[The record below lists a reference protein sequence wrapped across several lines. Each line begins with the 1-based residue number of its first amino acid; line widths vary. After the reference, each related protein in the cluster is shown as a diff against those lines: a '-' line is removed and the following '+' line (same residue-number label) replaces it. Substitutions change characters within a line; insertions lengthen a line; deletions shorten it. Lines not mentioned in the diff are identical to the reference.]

1 MLLLLLMCG
10 RISVFGIWEF
20 SSQTGSCAHEEG
32 KVMLCVV
39 DDTVRIAWSWEFQFL
54 KSRDAGHTKSNWC
67 PFQQH
72 SDETE
77 GREDI

>member
-10 RISVFGIWEF
+10 RIAMFGIWKF
-20 SSQTGSCAHEEG
+20 SSHTGSCAHEDG

-39 DDTVRIAWSWEFQFL
+39 DNPVRIAWSWELQFL
-54 KSRDAGHTKSNWC
+54 KRRDAGHTKSNWC
-67 PFQQH
+67 PFQKH

>member
-39 DDTVRIAWSWEFQFL
+39 DDTFRIAWSWEFQFL
-54 KSRDAGHTKSNWC
+54 KRIDAGHTKSNWC